1 MHLALRDPLNFHA
14 HFFLLASFAHENALL
29 HCIVIVDGKMSLVS
43 FPQAFQNI
51 NQQYQCL
58 IFLRKLQDR
67 YLLNNQRYL
76 DCTLELT
83 TFMCITTNFL
93 HVNSLT
99 WQSSVCCWRV
109 ITHSTSRFRTTT
121 TVPAAAIVGAPFAP
135 TSVYWG

>member
-14 HFFLLASFAHENALL
+14 HFFLLASFAHENNLL

-58 IFLRKLQDR
+58 IFLRKLH
-67 YLLNNQRYL
+67 LNNQKYL
-76 DCTLELT
+76 DCILELT
-83 TFMCITTNFL
+83 TFMYITINFL

-121 TVPAAAIVGAPFAP
+121 TVPAAAIVGTPFAP